1 MATYSFSRN
10 STAPIKFGSWQV
22 TAININATKRSNQL
36 SVALCIPV
44 RNPGP
49 GVCALIEGIKN
60 QTLLPRRIL
69 VLDSCSTDGF
79 VEHFS
84 EIGAEFYF
92 VPDGEFD
99 HGGTRRLGAELLQG
113 VDVVIFLTQDAIPS
127 DSEAFGELIKK
138 FENPTVG
145 IAFGRQLPRE
155 KATPLE
161 AHARLFNYPPES
173 NVKSLRD
180 VSSLGIKSAFASNS
194 FAAYRQTALSD
205 VGSFPKSCI
214 VSEDTYV
221 AGKMLLKG
229 WKIAYCSE
237 AKVYHSHNYSLKNEC
252 RRYFDIGVFHSR
264 EPWVMERFGSAEGEG
279 KRFVVSEIKF
289 IWPGNSFLLPI
300 IFMKTIIKYVG
311 FRMGKIEKILPLWLK
326 IRLTMHP
333 PFFLKR

>member
-1 MATYSFSRN
+1 MASL
-10 STAPIKFGSWQV
+10 KMK
-22 TAININATKRSNQL
+22 KRLSQL
-36 SVALCIPV
+36 SVALCVPA

-49 GVCALIEGIKN
+49 SVFDLVEGIKS
-60 QTLLPRRIL
+60 QSLRPERIL
-69 VLDSCSTDGF
+69 VLDSCSSDGF
-79 VEHFS
+79 VKHFGK
-84 EIGAEFYF
+84 IGAEFYL

-99 HGGTRRLGAELLQG
+99 HGGTRRAGAELLQG
-113 VDVVIFLTQDAIPS
+113 VDVVIFITQDAIPS
-127 DSEAFGELIKK
+127 DSDAFGELIKE

-145 IAFGRQLPRE
+145 VAFGRQLPRE

-173 NVKSLRD
+173 KVKSLRD
-180 VSSLGIKSAFASNS
+180 VSSLGIKTAFSSNS

-205 VGSFPKSCI
+205 VGGFPKCCI

-229 WKIAYCSE
+229 WKVAYCSE
-237 AKVYHSHNYSLKNEC
+237 AKVYHSHNYSLTNEL

-264 EPWVMERFGSAEGEG
+264 EPWLMERFGSAEGEG

-289 IWPGNSFLLPI
+289 IWPGNLFLLPV

-311 FRMGKIEKILPLWLK
+311 FRMGKLERILPLWLK

-333 PFFLKR
+333 SFFLKK